1 VTSKLRIRIGEVEVE
16 YEGPEEFLK
25 KDLPQLLRTA
35 IELHGI
41 DDGADAETKPKKKT
55 HASHAGGAMPSLTTG
70 SIASKL
76 DVKVGSDLLKAAAA
90 HMTFVAKKE
99 TFSRQEL
106 LAEMQKAKSYY
117 KTSYSGNLSKYFKAA
132 LAKDG
137 FLTETSTN
145 AYALKAAART
155 DLERKLADE

>member
-1 VTSKLRIRIGEVEVE
+1 MTSKLRIRIGEVEVE
-16 YEGPEEFLK
+16 YEGSEEFLK

-35 IELHGI
+35 IELHGT
-41 DDGADAETKPKKKT
+41 DDDSDVDPKPRRRT
-55 HASHAGGAMPSLTTG
+55 ASHSGSMPSLTTG

-76 DVKVGSDLLKAAAA
+76 DVKAGSDLLKAAAA
-90 HMTFVAKKE
+90 HLTFVAKKE

-117 KTSYSGNLSKYFKAA
+117 KTSYSGNLSKYFKTA

-137 FLTETSTN
+137 FLTESSSN
-145 AYALKAAART
+145 AFALKAAART
-155 DLERKLADE
+155 QLERTLAND